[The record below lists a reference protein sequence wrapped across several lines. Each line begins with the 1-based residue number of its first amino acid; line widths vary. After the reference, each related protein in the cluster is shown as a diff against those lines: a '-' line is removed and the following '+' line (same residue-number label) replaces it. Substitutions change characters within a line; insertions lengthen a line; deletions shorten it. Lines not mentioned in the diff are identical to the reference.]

1 MDLDEIRRRYDLW
14 NLLLETTRS
23 IPTYRNHK
31 AYVRDILIHEK
42 PDITPEELS
51 IYIGVSLGEALVMLQ
66 ELEGGE

>member
-66 ELEGGE
+66 ELEDGE